1 MEKIG
6 KKIATI
12 LEMIKFEHTVFA
24 LPFAL
29 MSAFIA
35 AGGLPGWEKLAWI
48 LVAMLGARSMAMA
61 FNRLADAQLDAKN
74 PRTRERALPAGII
87 KPTQVW
93 VFTLAAALAFLF
105 AASQLNALALKL
117 SPLVIFILCF
127 YSYTKRFTWICHII
141 LGLSLGIAPVGAW
154 IAIRGEI
161 SLISL
166 LLGLGV
172 LFWVAGFDIIYAC
185 LDYEFD
191 RKEDLF
197 SIPKVLGIKWALTV
211 SILFHVA
218 TIGLFYWVGVI
229 AHLGFLFLTGI
240 FLTTACLIYEHWI
253 VRPKDLSRVNVS
265 FFNINGTISILLFL
279 FTIADLFFLGGQ

>member
-1 MEKIG
+1 MTKIFNR
-6 KKIATI
+6 IAII

-35 AGGLPGWEKLAWI
+35 ARGLPSWQKIAWI
-48 LVAMLGARSMAMA
+48 LVAMVGARSMAMA
-61 FNRLADAQLDAKN
+61 FNRIVDAELDAQN
-74 PRTRERALPAGII
+74 PRTRERALPAGKI
-87 KPTQVW
+87 KPVHVW
-93 VFTLAAALAFLF
+93 FFTVASSLAFLL
-105 AASQLNALALKL
+105 AASQLNSLTLKL
-117 SPLVIFILCF
+117 SPVVIFVLCF
-127 YSYTKRFTWICHII
+127 YSYTKRFTWVCHII

-161 SLISL
+161 AAIPL

-185 LDYEFD
+185 LDFEYDLREN
-191 RKEDLF
+191 LF
-197 SIPKVLGIKWALTV
+197 SIPKVLGIQWALIV
-211 SILFHVA
+211 SILFHLT
-218 TIGLFYWVGVI
+218 TIGLFCWAGVA
-229 AHLGFLFLTGI
+229 AHLGILFLAGI

-265 FFNINGTISILLFL
+265 FFNINGIISILLFF
-279 FTIADLFFLGGQ
+279 FTIADLFLLSA